1 MRIKRSACA
10 LLCLC
15 LCAAMALSG
24 CRLAREDGQGQAS
37 DRLIGVLITAEWL
50 DLFDADAWL
59 QDNVDTGAWLQNG
72 GGGEIVAD
80 GDTSA
85 YQGRL
90 YAELTERT
98 LTNEE
103 TGETLTGQEYRFPDT
118 EGLVCIV
125 PRILPENGEDYL
137 SAVADDA
144 AECSV
149 HLAYTDDG
157 DEINLDVT
165 VYLTVNGDP
174 DEIHAAYINPV
185 YQAAD
190 GSVYAVSGQGVSFS
204 APMSAGP
211 VFSQTLSEE
220 KETVV
225 DGERRQ
231 EKTKIAVHL
240 GGMARPEQ
248 ITVRQM
254 DGQSRCLSETVYVP
268 GTLPESLAVQ
278 NGAAYVLVETAS
290 VGEDG
295 EPTISRELYDAQGDL
310 FYTYYARED
319 GFCVRTDTQ
328 LLWPGVEQD

>member
-72 GGGEIVAD
+72 GGGVIVAD

-190 GSVYAVSGQGVSFS
+190 GSVYTIYEDEALG
-204 APMSAGP
+204 
-211 VFSQTLSEE
+211 T
-220 KETVV
+220 TVV
-225 DGERRQ
+225 LRHDGGYTTRYQ
-231 EKTKIAVHL
+231 NLAA
-240 GGMARPEQ
+240 MP
-248 ITVRQM
+248 TV
-254 DGQSRCLSETVYVP
+254 
-268 GTLPESLAVQ
+268 
-278 NGAAYVLVETAS
+278 S
-290 VGEDG
+290 VGQRVTAGQTIGAVGATAILEIAQEPHLHFAVTCNG
-295 EPTISRELYDAQGDL
+295 ESVDPMEFLD
-310 FYTYYARED
+310 
-319 GFCVRTDTQ
+319 
-328 LLWPGVEQD
+328 